1 MHARG
6 IARRKRLLEAARAML
21 SEREIDDISLG
32 DVAARAGVPKGS
44 AYHFYDD
51 IGDLY
56 ANLLMVLQAELLE
69 DQRRP
74 IRTPVA
80 TWQEVVAILTRR
92 GRDYYNRN
100 PAARQLQIGPKTPPE
115 LKRRDRHSDAAIGRL
130 IAGHL
135 EDWFQLPPIPHQSA
149 VFFRAVE
156 IADLM
161 FALSV
166 LDDGTI
172 TAEMCAEAERAMTA
186 YLQTYLP
193 AKLPLRRPDQSARA
207 RRTRIERR

>member
-6 IARRKRLLEAARAML
+6 IERRKRLLAAARAML
-21 SEREIDDISLG
+21 SERELDDISLG
-32 DVAARAGVPKGS
+32 DVAVRAGVPKGS

-56 ANLLMVLQAELLE
+56 ANLLVSLQTELLE

-74 IRTPVA
+74 IRARVRG
-80 TWQEVVAILTRR
+80 WQDVVAILTRR
-92 GRDYYNRN
+92 GMDYYNRN

-130 IAGHL
+130 IAQHL
-135 EDWFQLPPIPHQSA
+135 EVWFELPAIPNLSA

-161 FALSV
+161 FSLSV
-166 LDDGTI
+166 LDNATV
-172 TAEMCAEAERAMTA
+172 TVEMCAEAERAMTA
-186 YLQTYLP
+186 YLQTYLT
-193 AKLPLRRPDQSARA
+193 ATLPS